1 MKTVRIETKGMRCPQ
16 PVLMLAHRSRE
27 VERGA
32 LLEIAGD
39 CPTFE
44 ADVRTWCARQGK
56 TILAVLGAKP
66 ELVIQIV
73 A

>member
-1 MKTVRIETKGMRCPQ
+1 MKRVLIDTKGMRCPQ
-16 PVLMLAHRSRE
+16 PVLMLAHRSRG
-27 VERGA
+27 VEKGA

-44 ADVRTWCARQGK
+44 TDVRTWCTRQGK
-56 TILAVLGAKP
+56 TILAVLGATP
-66 ELVIQIV
+66 DLVIQIL